1 MRVARGEPLAYTARQ
16 TVIALI
22 ADVHGNLPALE
33 AVLADMLRYD
43 VDEVLCLG
51 DVANLGPRPS
61 ASLKRIQA
69 LEPLTI
75 MGNTDDY
82 LLKPRTFAEVT
93 GPNDATQMFLDIER
107 WSAQQLDDVDRDF
120 VRSFA
125 PNLSFDVHGLKIVAY
140 HGSPGSYDDPVRPL
154 TADET
159 LDLWFVDY
167 PARLYL
173 GAHTHEQFV
182 RRYRGAIIA
191 NPGSVGMSFVKA
203 FSADDGTN
211 LPVAE
216 YGLLQVLGG
225 EPNLHL
231 RRVPYDLNAYRD
243 AVKDSGMPHADAWL
257 SQFA

>member
-1 MRVARGEPLAYTARQ
+1 MIA
-16 TVIALI
+16 VISDI
-22 ADVHGNLPALE
+22 HGNLTALE

-75 MGNTDDY
+75 MGNTDAY
-82 LLKPRTFAEVT
+82 LLDPRTIDDVAH
-93 GPNDATQMFLDIER
+93 PNDATPMFLGIES
-107 WSAQQLDDVDRDF
+107 WSAKQLDEGDREY

-125 PNLSFDVHGLKIVAY
+125 PYLSLNVDGLEILAY
-140 HGSPGSYDDPVRPL
+140 HGSPRSYDDPIRAL
-154 TADET
+154 TSDEQ
-159 LDLWFVDY
+159 LAEWFEGH

-173 GAHTHEQFV
+173 GGHTHEQFS
-182 RRYRGAIIA
+182 RRFGAAIVA

-203 FSADDGTN
+203 VGEAAGRN

-216 YGLLQVLGG
+216 YALLQVVAG

-231 RRVPYDLNAYRD
+231 RRIPYDLDGYRE
-243 AVKDSGMPHADAWL
+243 AVLGSGMPYADAWL
-257 SQFA
+257 AQFDHSA

>member
-1 MRVARGEPLAYTARQ
+1 MACRQPLAYTARQ
-16 TVIALI
+16 TVIAVI

-61 ASLKRIQA
+61 ASLKRVQA
-69 LEPLTI
+69 LEPMTV
-75 MGNTDDY
+75 MGNTDAY
-82 LLKPRTFAEVT
+82 LLEPRTIADVAN
-93 GPNDATQMFLDIER
+93 PNEATTMFLDIER
-107 WSAQQLDDVDRDF
+107 WSAEQLDDADRQF
-120 VRSFA
+120 VRGFA
-125 PNLSFDVHGLKIVAY
+125 PSLSLERGGLEVVAY
-140 HGSPGSYDDPVRPL
+140 HGSPRNYDEPVRPL
-154 TADET
+154 TPDET
-159 LDLWFVDY
+159 LDEWFADH
-167 PARLYL
+167 PGRLYL

-182 RRYRGAIIA
+182 RRYRDAIVA

-203 FSADDGTN
+203 FSTDDGRN

-216 YGLLQVLGG
+216 YALLQVLAG

-231 RRVPYDLNAYRD
+231 RRVPYDLATYRD
-243 AVKDSGMPHADAWL
+243 AVNESGMPHAEAWL

>member
-1 MRVARGEPLAYTARQ
+1 
-16 TVIALI
+16 VIALI

-33 AVLADMLRYD
+33 AVLADMLRFD

-75 MGNTDDY
+75 MGNTDAY
-82 LLKPRTFAEVT
+82 LLDPRTADDVDQ
-93 GPNDATQMFLDIER
+93 PNEATPMFLDIER
-107 WSAQQLDDVDRDF
+107 WSAEQLDASDREF
-120 VRSFA
+120 VQSFA
-125 PNLSFDVHGLKIVAY
+125 PHLSLELYGLGIVAY
-140 HGSPGSYDDPVRPL
+140 HGSPRSYDDPVRP
-154 TADET
+154 TTPDET
-159 LDLWFVDY
+159 LADWFEGF

-173 GAHTHEQFV
+173 GGHTHEQFA
-182 RRYRGAIIA
+182 RRYREAIVA

-203 FSADDGTN
+203 FGADDGTN

-216 YGLLQVLGG
+216 YALLQVLAG

-231 RRVPYDLNAYRD
+231 RRVPYDLEVYRE
-243 AVKDSGMPHADAWL
+243 AVLESGMPHAEAWL
-257 SQFA
+257 AQFA